1 MWHEQNES
9 LRCSELLS
17 LCVRSSS
24 GFVLPGIC
32 LSRSHSAAALVTL
45 LPRQGLDP
53 LLISR
58 HVRNKLL
65 SIRLCCLTCDVL
77 ESRISIAESCG
88 RNNFGT
94 ILLFG
99 TLLLNYALAR
109 IREGRGITLTS
120 PCLYLTLHYHSN
132 NSFHL
137 LLTGTF
143 VALS

>member
-9 LRCSELLS
+9 LRCSDLLS

-32 LSRSHSAAALVTL
+32 LSRSHSAAALATL

-58 HVRNKLL
+58 HVHNKLL
-65 SIRLCCLTCDVL
+65 NQGQVSQKAQWILFVPACD
-77 ESRISIAESCG
+77 

-99 TLLLNYALAR
+99 TLLLNCAL
-109 IREGRGITLTS
+109 GRGEE
-120 PCLYLTLHYHSN
+120 
-132 NSFHL
+132 
-137 LLTGTF
+137 
-143 VALS
+143 